1 MDATLTRV
9 LEATGYL
16 VGGEPAAPSVA
27 VAEPSIVEPGRHGWT
42 RVPSFRPDA
51 WWRSNPE
58 SGGVGGEVGLRAF
71 FKYVDDPDVVPVADW
86 QREVWN
92 HGFAP
97 LLWIVSPRRVQLY
110 NGFGLPKSDAKA
122 DENVIETFSMVDEEL
137 ARLDLLAGRLV
148 METGQVWER
157 LPDVDRATS
166 VDERLLLQIGALE
179 RRLVHGGLDRGP
191 AQALIGRA
199 IFAQYLV
206 DGGLIERAELQEIAG
221 CQDLCK
227 VFEDREAT
235 ASLFGWLRE
244 TFNGDMFGSARVP
257 AESYLQEMGD
267 FLSGMDPETRQT
279 SLFPYRFDVIPVEL
293 ISAIY
298 EQFVHS
304 QPRKSERK
312 KKSRSARE
320 RGVFYTPL
328 TAVSLVLDEVF
339 EGLSGEERV
348 LDLTCGSSV
357 FLVEALRRL
366 VLLKSDGKPTRRGI
380 REVLYEQ
387 VYGVDISRDAIR
399 IASFSLYLAALELDP
414 TPRQKAG
421 IKFEPLVGRTLLVG
435 DAVDVELAGRSY
447 DLIVGNPPWSFRG
460 RKGTATRRARTSGSW
475 PIQPRGESL
484 DFVQRAMGLASDG
497 TRLGMIL
504 SATSFFGRSSTG
516 QEAAQAV
523 VRSLDS
529 VTLVNLSELSHWLFP
544 KAKMPAMVLLGT
556 WRRDRTAGAVD
567 NQMVL
572 VHARWSPSGQR
583 SHLIELS
590 PNDIAGLPVASWER
604 NASLFKAAFLGF
616 RHDLLLLDEMTER
629 FGDLEDELSTLGTP
643 LRTGLTFGDG
653 SDDAS
658 FLRGLPLIR
667 RGVRHF
673 WIPEQLP
680 TFNESRAQWPRHRDN
695 FEGPVLLVG
704 EYLQSRMPRVVT
716 AVADSDVVYTDA
728 YYGMSLKGYPQ
739 DIGYLL
745 AGILSSSFASWYLLM
760 SASAFGI
767 WIRRVKKADLMTMPM
782 PDLQEAVGTR
792 EGKRIL
798 ALVQGFHRESPD
810 AKGWSRLDDAVADLY
825 RLDDVERTVVEDGL
839 FRATW
844 QWDAGRRDAVAHV
857 REEEL
862 QEYAET
868 FLSSMDSWL
877 ADSGQR
883 SMRGEI
889 YRLGS
894 REPVRVIRFLL
905 DGHAEDGPPV
915 DIVTPSGRLHEVL
928 GRIGGRAQVR
938 VSNALVG
945 LRDLRVHAGDEV
957 CIIKPAARRY
967 WLRINAIEDAD
978 AVIQDVF
985 DGVPAE

>member
-1 MDATLTRV
+1 MDKTLARV

-16 VGGEPAAPSVA
+16 VEGEPAAPSVGI
-27 VAEPSIVEPGRHGWT
+27 AESSTVDSGRYGWT

-71 FKYVDDPDVVPVADW
+71 FKYVDNPDVVPVADW

-92 HGFAP
+92 QGFAP
-97 LLWIVSPRRVQLY
+97 LLWIVSPKRVELY
-110 NGFGLPKSDAKA
+110 NGFGLPKSDTNA
-122 DENVIETFSMVDEEL
+122 DENVIETFSIVDEEL

-148 METGQVWER
+148 METGKVWER

-166 VDERLLLQIGALE
+166 VDERLLLQVGALE
-179 RRLVHGGLDRGP
+179 RRLVGGGLGRGS

-206 DGGLIERAELQEIAG
+206 DGGLIERAELQGIAG
-221 CQDLCK
+221 CQELCD
-227 VFEDREAT
+227 VFADREAT
-235 ASLFGWLRE
+235 SSLFGWLRE
-244 TFNGDMFGSARVP
+244 RFNGDMFGSVRVP
-257 AESYLQEMGD
+257 AERHLKEMGA
-267 FLSGMDPETRQT
+267 FLSGMDPETRQM

-304 QPRKSERK
+304 QPQNSGR
-312 KKSRSARE
+312 SRSARE

-339 EGLSGEERV
+339 EELSGEERV
-348 LDLTCGSSV
+348 LDLSCGSGV

-366 VLLKSDGKPTRRGI
+366 VLLKSGGNPTRRDI
-380 REVLYEQ
+380 RKVLYDQ
-387 VYGVDISRDAIR
+387 VYGVDISKDAIR

-414 TPRQKAG
+414 TPRRKAG
-421 IKFEPLVGRTLLVG
+421 IKFEPLIGKTLLVG
-435 DAVDVELAGRSY
+435 DAFDVELDGQKY
-447 DLIVGNPPWSFRG
+447 DVIVGNPPWSFRG
-460 RKGTATRRARTSGSW
+460 RKGTATRRARISGW

-484 DFVQRAMGLASDG
+484 DFVQLAMSLASDG

-523 VRSLDS
+523 VQSLDR

-556 WRRDRTAGAVD
+556 CRRDRTEDPVGD
-567 NQMVL
+567 QMAL
-572 VHARWSPSGQR
+572 VHARWSPSGER
-583 SHLIELS
+583 SHLVELS
-590 PNDIAGLPVASWER
+590 PNDIAGLPVASWKR
-604 NASLFKAAFLGF
+604 NASLFKAAFLGY
-616 RHDLLLLDEMTER
+616 RHDLLLLDEMTDR
-629 FGDLEDELSTLGTP
+629 FGILEEELSTLGQP
-643 LRTGLTFGDG
+643 LRTGLIFGDG
-653 SDDAS
+653 SDDAT
-658 FLRGLPLIR
+658 FLLGLPLLR
-667 RGVRHF
+667 HGLRHF
-673 WIPEQLP
+673 RIPEQLP
-680 TFNESRAQWPRHRDN
+680 TFSEPQAERPRQRDN

-704 EYLQSRMPRVVT
+704 EYLQNGMPRVVT
-716 AVADSDVVYTDA
+716 AVAKSDIVYTDA
-728 YYGMSLKGYPQ
+728 YYGMSLKDHSQ
-739 DIGYLL
+739 DVGYLL
-745 AGILSSSFASWYLLM
+745 AGILASSFASWYLLM

-782 PDLQEAVGTR
+782 PDIREAVGTK
-792 EGKRIL
+792 EGRRIL
-798 ALVQGFHRESPD
+798 GLVQEFHRKSPD
-810 AKGWSRLDDAVADLY
+810 ANGWSRLDDAVADLY
-825 RLDDVERTVVEDGL
+825 GLDDVERTVVEDGL

-844 QWDAGRRDAVAHV
+844 QWDAGRRDAVAQV
-857 REEEL
+857 RDEEL
-862 QEYAET
+862 RAYGET
-868 FLSSMDSWL
+868 FLSSMDTWL
-877 ADSGQR
+877 AEYGQR

-905 DGHAEDGPPV
+905 DAHSDDGPALRV
-915 DIVTPSGRLHEVL
+915 VTPSGRLHEVL
-928 GRIGGRAQVR
+928 ARIGGRAQVR
-938 VSNALVG
+938 VSDALVG

-967 WLRINAIEDAD
+967 WLRVNAIEDAD
-978 AVIQDVF
+978 AVIQDVV